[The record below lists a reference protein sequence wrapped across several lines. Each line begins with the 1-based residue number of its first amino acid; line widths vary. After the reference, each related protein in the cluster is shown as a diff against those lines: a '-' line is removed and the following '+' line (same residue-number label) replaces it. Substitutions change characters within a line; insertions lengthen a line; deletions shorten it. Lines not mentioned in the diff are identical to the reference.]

1 LSQHIVATQKN
12 IDYVLRNSD
21 NSYVLPQC
29 NLSVF
34 KRSFV
39 NLSLF
44 TL

>member
-1 LSQHIVATQKN
+1 MTAQKQHLSFNV
-12 IDYVLRNSD
+12 

-34 KRSFV
+34 KRSFA
-39 NLSLF
+39 NWSLF